1 MKEPYL
7 LRIPTETKARLTA
20 KAEEIGISLN
30 ALILQILWAYFEGGA
45 ENGNRKSD
53 GE

>member
-7 LRIPTETKARLTA
+7 LRMPTETKARLTA

-30 ALILQILWAYFEGGA
+30 ALILQILWAYIEGGL
-45 ENGNRKSD
+45 ENGR
-53 GE
+53 